1 MSPPDNAPSSCVWRT
16 MKIPLASPESVT
28 PGATLIYMT
37 TDRGECRA
45 TVRSVTPECLTVDGV
60 GGVER
65 VKWFDVLDFVAAD
78 IPSEA
83 SKATPV
89 SAEIHVI
96 TQSPEQSV
104 PPAPSAQDQERS
116 QATIDAMLIGAGFD
130 PGIEYIRQ
138 RYGEHWHKRL
148 AAEVHPPAAAPDLTP
163 LVDQFRQAVSE
174 ISAVHQ
180 AQIDSLAKAVSVLAE
195 KNTSTAEIQSSLI
208 AALNE
213 ARKPVDINLKIE
225 MPEQRTKRFVAER
238 DGEGRMTL
246 SEISQDSHKQH

>member
-1 MSPPDNAPSSCVWRT
+1 MT
-16 MKIPLASPESVT
+16 ITQASPESVT

-37 TDRGECRA
+37 TDRGERRA

-60 GGVER
+60 DGAIER
-65 VKWFDVLDFVAAD
+65 VKWFDVLDFVAAE
-78 IPSEA
+78 IPVET
-83 SKATPV
+83 SKQTQV

-96 TQSPEQSV
+96 AQQREQQAV
-104 PPAPSAQDQERS
+104 EHAPSEQDHERR
-116 QATIDAMLIGAGFD
+116 QATIDAMLIGSGFD

-138 RYGEHWHKRL
+138 RYGDHWQKKASADTAQQVIHQ
-148 AAEVHPPAAAPDLTP
+148 APDITP
-163 LVDQFRQAVSE
+163 LVEQFKQAVSE

-213 ARKPVDINLKIE
+213 ARKPVDINLKVE
-225 MPEQRTKRFVAER
+225 MPEQRAKRFVAER

-246 SEISQDSHKQH
+246 SEISNDSQHH